1 MTTPDDGSKDPG
13 EITLQV
19 YRLLAGLDA
28 GDRKKVLV
36 AVSALLGEH
45 AASVSTGVA
54 TSRVPSPTKELILGP
69 DAPTDP
75 ASFFSAKDPQ
85 TKVEELAV
93 AARYR
98 ELATNEDVHDKDN
111 LREIVRAARRNFD
124 DRNFHRDISNAR
136 IAGLFNRGKQLTLSF
151 YGQNY
156 VDALPNR
163 DAVKA
168 LRRPKGPRRR
178 PGAMR
183 DEARKNESA
192 E

>member
-75 ASFFSAKDPQ
+75 ASFFAAKDPQ

-98 ELATNEDVHDKDN
+98 ELATN
-111 LREIVRAARRNFD
+111 
-124 DRNFHRDISNAR
+124 
-136 IAGLFNRGKQLTLSF
+136 
-151 YGQNY
+151 
-156 VDALPNR
+156 
-163 DAVKA
+163 
-168 LRRPKGPRRR
+168 
-178 PGAMR
+178 
-183 DEARKNESA
+183 
-192 E
+192 